1 MTTKYVDNI
10 HNKKPLL
17 AKSAL
22 CFEFTRHVEMGWL
35 EYQATISDQIKNDNN
50 NFSFFCKKPFFSI
63 TSKYNF
69 SPITDLKNIA
79 DD

>member
-22 CFEFTRHVEMGWL
+22 CFEFTRHVEMG
-35 EYQATISDQIKNDNN
+35 
-50 NFSFFCKKPFFSI
+50 
-63 TSKYNF
+63 
-69 SPITDLKNIA
+69 
-79 DD
+79 